1 MNLAVAQETFAWKAR
16 DIHGRELSGS
26 QVASCEEEVANVLRT
41 QGLFV
46 TSIFPE
52 PLLQG
57 EPDVEKEEILV
68 SIAHQDHDWFDQS
81 ADAFDT
87 GFKFFICKIRNA
99 IHDLWESTGLFT

>member
-1 MNLAVAQETFAWKAR
+1 MNLAVAQETFAWRAR
-16 DIHGRELSGS
+16 DIHGRELCGS

-57 EPDVEKEEILV
+57 EPGVEKEEILV
-68 SIAHQDHDWFDQS
+68 SIAHRRINTDDVI
-81 ADAFDT
+81 AFCQQLAVMLDT
-87 GFKFFICKIRNA
+87 GVPLSRVIR
-99 IHDLWESTGLFT
+99 STC